1 MPVCCGAR
9 SGRLTDAD
17 RLRECQMTLSDV
29 FWLGFAGGVPA
40 GAFGLVLLV
49 HLLDW
54 WAGFVVRKGVR

>member
-1 MPVCCGAR
+1 
-9 SGRLTDAD
+9 
-17 RLRECQMTLSDV
+17 MTLSDV

-54 WAGFVVRKGVR
+54 WAGFIVGKGVES

>member
-1 MPVCCGAR
+1 
-9 SGRLTDAD
+9 
-17 RLRECQMTLSDV
+17 MTLSDV

-54 WAGFVVRKGVR
+54 WSGFIVRKGVE

>member
-1 MPVCCGAR
+1 
-9 SGRLTDAD
+9 
-17 RLRECQMTLSDV
+17 MTTAEW

-54 WAGFVVRKGVR
+54 WAGLDRKSTRLNSSHT